1 MSLAQPIRED
11 LQPHGQGRPD
21 PLAVLKDT
29 FGYVSFRP
37 GQTDVVDTLL
47 SGSSVLAV
55 MPTGAGK
62 SLCFQVPAL
71 VFGGLS
77 IVVSPLVA
85 LMDDQVAA
93 LKANGVVAEA
103 IHGSKHREDNVA
115 IWHAVMRGEVRLL
128 YMAPERLMTP
138 RMLEALAKQPL
149 SLIAVDEAHCMS
161 RWGASFRPEYAALE
175 NLSTHFPGVPIA
187 AMTATADEA
196 TRRDIQTSLFGGPY
210 KTFVSGFD
218 RPNIRLAATR
228 KANAKEQLLD
238 FVTERKGQSGIVYC
252 LSRKKTEETAAA
264 LNANNITALP
274 YHAGLDVDTRAD
286 HQNRFLTEDGLVI
299 CATIAFGMG
308 IDKSDVRFVFHTDMP
323 GSMEAYYQEIGRA
336 GRDGLPAEAHMLF
349 GPGDMRLRRQ
359 FVENE
364 FDDPDR
370 ERQELRR
377 LEALIGYA
385 DATSCRRQTLL
396 SYFGETTQPCGNCDR
411 CEAPGDVTDA
421 SEDACMVIGAVRD
434 TGQRYGQAHIVDVL
448 IGDRTEKV
456 SKARHDTLSFFG
468 AGKNRG
474 KAAWRDFLRQMVSA
488 GFLEVDTGGYASVL
502 VGSKGEDLT
511 AGKGA
516 FQFRDDGVADKR
528 ERNRSKSCGNRSG
541 GFALSHA
548 GDDPLSE
555 NDQRLLAQLKA
566 KRLEL
571 AKERSVPAYVIFAD
585 KTLEDMARERPACID
600 DFRTIKGVGA
610 KKLDSFAADFL
621 DVILQD

>member
-11 LQPHGQGRPD
+11 QNERPD
-21 PLAVLKDT
+21 PLGVLRDT
-29 FGYVSFRP
+29 FGYDSFRP
-37 GQTDVVDTLL
+37 GQNEVVQTLL

-71 VFGGLS
+71 VMGGLT

-93 LKANGVVAEA
+93 LKANGVAAEA

-115 IWHAVMRGEVRLL
+115 IWHAVTRGDVRLL
-128 YMAPERLMTP
+128 YMAPERLMTQ
-138 RMLEALAKQPL
+138 RMLDALSRQPL

-175 NLSTHFPGVPIA
+175 TLSAHFPTVPIA

-210 KTFVSGFD
+210 RTFVSGFD
-218 RPNIRLAATR
+218 RPNIHLAASR
-228 KANAKEQLLD
+228 KANAKDQLLN
-238 FVTERKGQSGIVYC
+238 FVADRKGQSGIVYC
-252 LSRKKTEETAAA
+252 LSRKKTEETAA
-264 LNANNITALP
+264 LLRENGITSLP
-274 YHAGLDVDTRAD
+274 YHAGLDAETRAD

-308 IDKSDVRFVFHTDMP
+308 IDKADVRFVFHTDMP

-336 GRDGLPAEAHMLF
+336 GRDGQPAEAHMLF

-359 FVENE
+359 FVESE
-364 FDDPDR
+364 FEDP
-370 ERQELRR
+370 ERQHQEMRR

-385 DATSCRRQTLL
+385 DATGCRRQTLL
-396 SYFGETTQPCGNCDR
+396 RYFGEASEPCGRCDR
-411 CEAPGDVTDA
+411 CEAPDDLTDA

-434 TGQRYGQAHIVDVL
+434 TGQRYGQAHLVDVL
-448 IGDRTEKV
+448 TGERTEKV
-456 SKARHDTLSFFG
+456 TKARHDQLSFFG
-468 AGKNRG
+468 AGTSRSKT
-474 KAAWRDFLRQMVSA
+474 AWRDFIRQMISA
-488 GFLEVDTGGYASVL
+488 GFLEVDVGGYASVL
-502 VGSKGEDLT
+502 ISAKGEDL
-511 AGKGA
+511 AGGKGA
-516 FQFRDDGVADKR
+516 FQFRDDKLADRASKGGAGS
-528 ERNRSKSCGNRSG
+528 NSLRSH
-541 GFALSHA
+541 GFAVSDA
-548 GDDPLSE
+548 ADEPLSE
-555 NDQRLLAQLKA
+555 NDQKLLARLKA
-566 KRLEL
+566 KRLEM

-585 KTLEDMARERPACID
+585 RTLTDMARERPTCID

-610 KKLDSFAADFL
+610 KKLNSFAADFL
-621 DVILQD
+621 DVIQQN

>member
-11 LQPHGQGRPD
+11 ISAGPQPLD
-21 PLAVLKDT
+21 APLDVLKDV
-29 FGYVSFRP
+29 FGYDSFRP
-37 GQTDVVDTLL
+37 GQEEVVETLL
-47 SGSSVLAV
+47 SSSSVLAV

-71 VFGGLS
+71 VFGGLT

-93 LKANGVVAEA
+93 LKANGVAAEA
-103 IHGSKHREDNVA
+103 IHGSKHRDDNVS
-115 IWHAVMRGEVRLL
+115 IWHAVMRGDVRLL

-138 RMLEALAKQPL
+138 RMLDALAKQPL

-196 TRRDIQTSLFGGPY
+196 TRRDIQTCLFGGPY

-228 KANAKEQLLD
+228 KANAKDQLLD
-238 FVTERKGQSGIVYC
+238 FVTARKGQAGIVYC
-252 LSRKKTEETAAA
+252 LSRKKTEETAA
-264 LNANNITALP
+264 LLTANGITALP
-274 YHAGLDVDTRAD
+274 YHAGLDADTRAE

-299 CATIAFGMG
+299 AATIAFGMG

-336 GRDGLPAEAHMLF
+336 GRDGQPAEAHMLF

-359 FVENE
+359 FVEQE

-385 DATSCRRQTLL
+385 DATGCRRQVLL
-396 SYFGETTQPCGNCDR
+396 SYFGETTEPCGSCDR
-411 CEAPGDVTDA
+411 CDSPGDVTDA
-421 SEDACMVIGAVRD
+421 SEDACMVIGVVRD

-448 IGDRTEKV
+448 RGDRTEKV
-456 SKARHDTLSFFG
+456 SKARHDKLSFFA
-468 AGKNRG
+468 AGKNRS
-474 KAAWRDFLRQMVSA
+474 KTAWRDFLRQMVSA
-488 GFLEVDTGGYASVL
+488 GFLEVDAGGYASVL

-516 FQFRDDGVADKR
+516 FQFRDDGVADR
-528 ERNRSKSCGNRSG
+528 SERSRSQTRAKRSG
-541 GFALSHA
+541 GFAVSEA
-548 GDDPLSE
+548 DDDPLSD
-555 NDQRLLAQLKA
+555 NDTALLARLKA

-571 AKERSVPAYVIFAD
+571 AKERSVPAFVIFAD
-585 KTLEDMARERPACID
+585 KTLVDMARQRPACID

-610 KKLDSFAADFL
+610 KKLDSFAAHFL
-621 DVILQD
+621 DIIQQD